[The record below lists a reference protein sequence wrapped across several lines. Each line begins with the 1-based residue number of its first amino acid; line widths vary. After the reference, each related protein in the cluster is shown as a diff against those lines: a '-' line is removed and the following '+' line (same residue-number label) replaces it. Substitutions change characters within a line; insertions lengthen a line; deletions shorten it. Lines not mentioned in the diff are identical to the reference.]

1 MKPLAT
7 EPLIAGLRRAL
18 RDAGSPWADAA
29 LEPLTDKG
37 LAHHHLRIVGSG
49 LLARLPKQSQMG
61 LDAADNLAYEAAC
74 YARAAPGGHGPRVHG
89 LLPVSVAL
97 PRGGLLV
104 DEVQGRAA
112 RLPGDL
118 PAITRALAAL
128 HALPLPPRTARA
140 PLLDA
145 ADALAALRD
154 EIEAQAAHL
163 DAAALLPATR
173 RAIDDARRRLA
184 ERCARPARPERRLI
198 AFDGHPGNFL
208 VRADGEAVLVDLEKA
223 RYGYPP
229 LDLAH
234 ATLYTSTTWDV
245 QTRAV
250 LARADVRAAY
260 EAWQHACP
268 GGPAQRAWF
277 VPLREA
283 MWLWSMTWCAKWR
296 VLSPRAARPAD
307 GGEDWSSEHSSS
319 ALVAHVRERVDH
331 YLGREAVDF
340 VRDELDVL
348 ERLLRD

>member
-7 EPLIAGLRRAL
+7 EPLVAGLRRAL
-18 RDAGSPWADAA
+18 RDAGSPWAGAA
-29 LEPLTDKG
+29 IEPLTDKG
-37 LAHHHLRIVGSG
+37 LAHHHLRIIGSG

-61 LDAADNLAYEAAC
+61 LDAAGNLAYEAAC
-74 YARAAPGGHGPRVHG
+74 YARAAPGGHAPRVHG
-89 LLPVSVAL
+89 LLPLSAAL

-104 DEVQGRAA
+104 DEVQGRPA

-118 PAITRALAAL
+118 PAVVRALAAM
-128 HALPLPPRTARA
+128 HALPLPPSAARA

-145 ADALAALRD
+145 GDPLAALRD

-163 DAAALLPATR
+163 DAAALRPATR
-173 RAIDDARRRLA
+173 RAIDDARRHLA
-184 ERCARPARPERRLI
+184 ERCAQPARPERRLI

-250 LARADVRAAY
+250 LAVADVRAAY
-260 EAWQHACP
+260 ETWQQACP
-268 GGPAQRAWF
+268 GGAAQRAWF

-296 VLSPRAARPAD
+296 VLSPRAARSAD
-307 GGEDWSSEHSSS
+307 TGEDWSSEHSSG

-331 YLGREAVDF
+331 YLGGEAVDF
-340 VRDELDVL
+340 VRDEFDVL